1 MVVLTSSLSA
11 IPCPCRTEEKNST
24 RGWLGCSSE
33 LCHKSNW
40 TFLNICCGWLA
51 PWLAEFDR
59 REWEPVCLGLVC
71 MCVCTQRL
79 ADLRMRILHIYFV
92 LFFSSARERESRRE
106 WERERERKRNKLII
120 PRTCYRTCY
129 IGTVLWECLL
139 VSRSHFFFF
148 CYTNWILNT
157 HRTSKVE
164 SGTLDMLFLVQLRI
178 SLCTIFHLG
187 PLRGS
192 RQKRHN
198 GEWRMHN
205 ITCTPQFLPA
215 CRCTTKLFLI
225 GQGS

>member
-1 MVVLTSSLSA
+1 MISSMASRVWPEGVRTSVFGTCVYVCVYST
-11 IPCPCRTEEKNST
+11 PCWFKNEDFAYLFCPFFFLQQEK
-24 RGWLGCSSE
+24 
-33 LCHKSNW
+33 
-40 TFLNICCGWLA
+40 
-51 PWLAEFDR
+51 
-59 REWEPVCLGLVC
+59 
-71 MCVCTQRL
+71 
-79 ADLRMRILHIYFV
+79 
-92 LFFSSARERESRRE
+92 ERAGEN
-106 WERERERKRNKLII
+106 ERERERKKEKQINYPQNMLPDMLYWHSPLGMLACFKV
-120 PRTCYRTCY
+120 TF
-129 IGTVLWECLL
+129 
-139 VSRSHFFFF
+139 FFFF